1 MVNTEDVGT
10 WVLLNR
16 RFHGTLI
23 TATASP
29 RLAEIIGGLEDTATG
44 QVALS
49 IKADSRRMRDGNK
62 EHEEMLRAFEQH
74 DEEKLV
80 QLVIQHLT
88 STVEAVELLA
98 ETPE

>member
-1 MVNTEDVGT
+1 
-10 WVLLNR
+10 
-16 RFHGTLI
+16 
-23 TATASP
+23 
-29 RLAEIIGGLEDTATG
+29 
-44 QVALS
+44 
-49 IKADSRRMRDGNK
+49 MRDGNK